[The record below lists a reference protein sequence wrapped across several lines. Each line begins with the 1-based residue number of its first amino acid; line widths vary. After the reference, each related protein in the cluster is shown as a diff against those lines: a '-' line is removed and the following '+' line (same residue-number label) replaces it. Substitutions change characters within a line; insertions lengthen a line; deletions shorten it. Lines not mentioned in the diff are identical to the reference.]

1 MGTGHGDWNSLLRDS
16 ITDFGSLLANKV
28 WEHKITSTS
37 RLKRP
42 VYVCVRARVVFDHLI
57 TLWEKIVLTQA
68 YRL

>member
-1 MGTGHGDWNSLLRDS
+1 MGTGHGDWNSLFRDS

-37 RLKRP
+37 KLKRP
-42 VYVCVRARVVFDHLI
+42 VYVCVRARGVRPFDHSQ
-57 TLWEKIVLTQA
+57 EKIAPTQA